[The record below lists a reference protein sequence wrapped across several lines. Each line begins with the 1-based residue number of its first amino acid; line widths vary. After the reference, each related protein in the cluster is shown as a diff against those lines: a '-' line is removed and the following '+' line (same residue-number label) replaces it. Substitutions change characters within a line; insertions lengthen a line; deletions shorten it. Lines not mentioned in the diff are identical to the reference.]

1 MHIHHLHIQH
11 TFFFRLRLDAG
22 AGRRTRTVSPPSSS
36 LFVYR
41 FRIFVCFLVL
51 GPPSIPSSSLVCAFE
66 APPRSFL
73 FISLLDGFTAG
84 GARSGLASPRF
95 APFLRCC
102 FLIQIIYSNNSITR
116 KTSFYLRPHTIQPKN
131 LLLLSLPSTLFSH
144 FSITQVSTELEHSKH
159 TRPFDSEN
167 NLGFLLIA
175 PTTFCSILMII
186 QWRLCCYYLVGL
198 LELLQ
203 KLKAPPFAFCIVHI
217 YTTQSSLW
225 KLKKKNMK
233 YFVNCV
239 SDLTGKST

>member
-1 MHIHHLHIQH
+1 MAYFLLAHHSYLDYYTVHIHHLHVQH

-51 GPPSIPSSSLVCAFE
+51 GPPSLPSSSLVCAFE

-116 KTSFYLRPHTIQPKN
+116 KTSFYLRPHTIQPKISFYSPS
-131 LLLLSLPSTLFSH
+131 LS
-144 FSITQVSTELEHSKH
+144 
-159 TRPFDSEN
+159 PF
-167 NLGFLLIA
+167 
-175 PTTFCSILMII
+175 
-186 QWRLCCYYLVGL
+186 
-198 LELLQ
+198 
-203 KLKAPPFAFCIVHI
+203 FAFFNH
-217 YTTQSSLW
+217 TS
-225 KLKKKNMK
+225 K
-233 YFVNCV
+233 Y
-239 SDLTGKST
+239 